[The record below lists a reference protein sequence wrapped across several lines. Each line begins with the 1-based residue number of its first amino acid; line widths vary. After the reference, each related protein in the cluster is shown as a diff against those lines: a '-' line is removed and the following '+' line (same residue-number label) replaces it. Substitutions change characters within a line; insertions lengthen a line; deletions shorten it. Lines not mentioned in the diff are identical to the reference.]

1 VSARGGTIAGWAL
14 VLANLPALAQDED
27 PMLAALDEPA
37 PSAWSLF
44 GDALLRYDRV
54 TGLANRP
61 DGVERWRSRAR
72 LGALWSG
79 EALQFGVAAEGALG
93 SDANSDNVRNNDN
106 ERSDDFN
113 LDQAW
118 LRWNYS
124 DDGAVLLGKAG
135 FGLALGAML
144 WDEDLRP
151 VGVTFEHAV
160 AVGERQRL
168 GLAGGYVLGDLLYGD
183 DSRIGA
189 LQATWAWHE
198 GEPRNG
204 SMALTYLDYSD
215 LDTLTRKGLAR
226 TNRTSGGRL
235 VSDYRIL
242 DLNGGLAFELAG
254 QPLRLGFD
262 LAHNF
267 GADDQADAA
276 RGELVWGDSDQRGAW
291 ELGYAYQR
299 IQRDAAMA
307 AFNSD
312 DWWFHS
318 WVRGF
323 GVWAG
328 YGLGD
333 HWSLRLTGFRER
345 RDGQSQHVER
355 VLLDL
360 VANW

>member
-1 VSARGGTIAGWAL
+1 MKRHGLLAAGLALACASAA
-14 VLANLPALAQDED
+14 AQDED
-27 PMLAALDEPA
+27 PLLAAEAEPE

-44 GDALLRYDRV
+44 GDVLLRYDRV

-61 DGVERWRSRAR
+61 DGVKRWRSRAR
-72 LGALWSG
+72 LGALWTGSS
-79 EALQFGVAAEGALG
+79 LQFGLAAEGALG

-118 LRWNYS
+118 LRWNFG
-124 DDGAVLLGKAG
+124 DDGALLLGKSE
-135 FGLALGAML
+135 FGLALGSML
-144 WDEDLRP
+144 WDRDLRP
-151 VGVTFEHAV
+151 AGVTFTQSFAL
-160 AVGERQRL
+160 GERQRIGL
-168 GLAGGYVLGDLLYGD
+168 GAGYVLGDLLYGD

-198 GEPRNG
+198 GEPLNL
-204 SMALTYLDYSD
+204 AAVATYLDYSD
-215 LDTLTRKGLAR
+215 LETLTRKGLAR
-226 TNRTSGGRL
+226 TNRVSGGRL
-235 VSDYRIL
+235 VSDFRVL
-242 DLNGGLAFELAG
+242 DLNLGLGFELAG
-254 QPLRLGFD
+254 QPFHATLD

-267 GADDQADAA
+267 GADDLGDAA
-276 RGELVWGDSDQRGAW
+276 RGELVWGDAARRGAW

-318 WVRGF
+318 WVRGY

-328 YGLGD
+328 YGLTD
-333 HWSLRLTGFRER
+333 HWSLQLTGFRER

>member
-1 VSARGGTIAGWAL
+1 MSSRGSAFAGWAL
-14 VLANLPALAQDED
+14 LLACAPALAQDED
-27 PMLAALDEPA
+27 PLFDAQDEA
-37 PSAWSLF
+37 EPSAWSLF

-61 DGVERWRSRAR
+61 DGVQRWRSRAR

-79 EALQFGVAAEGALG
+79 TSFQFGAAAEGALG
-93 SDANSDNVRNNDN
+93 SDSNSDNVRNNDN

-118 LRWNYS
+118 LRWSYGE
-124 DDGAVLLGKAG
+124 DGAVLLGKAE
-135 FGLALGAML
+135 FGLALGSML
-144 WDEDLRP
+144 WDRDLRP
-151 VGVTFEHAV
+151 VGVVFEQSFAP
-160 AVGERQRL
+160 GERQRL

-198 GEPRNG
+198 GEPVNG
-204 SMALTYLDYSD
+204 SVALSYLDYSD

-226 TNRTSGGRL
+226 TNRVSGGRL

-242 DLNGGLAFELAG
+242 DLNGAMAFELG
-254 QPLRLGFD
+254 GRPLRIALD

-267 GADDQADAA
+267 GADDLADAA
-276 RGELVWGDSDQRGAW
+276 RGELAWGDTDRRGAW

-328 YGLGD
+328 YGLSD
-333 HWSLRLTGFRER
+333 QWSLRLTGFRER

-355 VLLDL
+355 VLVDL

>member
-1 VSARGGTIAGWAL
+1 MMTRSPGGRGRVSDRGLMTATGRVGTVRTVLIADL
-14 VLANLPALAQDED
+14 VLDRWRKLPPLVADAALAAVLAVVTVMSIHVDDRNDASETMTAWAWGLLAVQF
-27 PMLAALDEPA
+27 AAL
-37 PSAWSLF
+37 S
-44 GDALLRYDRV
+44 
-54 TGLANRP
+54 TGL
-61 DGVERWRSRAR
+61 
-72 LGALWSG
+72 
-79 EALQFGVAAEGALG
+79 
-93 SDANSDNVRNNDN
+93 
-106 ERSDDFN
+106 
-113 LDQAW
+113 
-118 LRWNYS
+118 
-124 DDGAVLLGKAG
+124 
-135 FGLALGAML
+135 
-144 WDEDLRP
+144 
-151 VGVTFEHAV
+151 
-160 AVGERQRL
+160 
-168 GLAGGYVLGDLLYGD
+168 
-183 DSRIGA
+183 
-189 LQATWAWHE
+189 
-198 GEPRNG
+198 
-204 SMALTYLDYSD
+204 ALTYLDYSD

-345 RDGQSQHVER
+345 RDGQSQHVAR
-355 VLLDL
+355 GLLDL